1 MPPPTFCTLSDNQK
15 WNKQTNE
22 NMQYFGKFQL
32 ILAPNALVMK
42 GTMLYWLME
51 MTDLNLWKPDD
62 LQSFS
67 DACQFFLNSIM
78 PNIS

>member
-1 MPPPTFCTLSDNQK
+1 MPPPTFCTLSDDQK

-42 GTMLYWLME
+42 GTMLY
-51 MTDLNLWKPDD
+51 
-62 LQSFS
+62 
-67 DACQFFLNSIM
+67 
-78 PNIS
+78 